1 MTRWDRVA
9 VGTGLAGVLLPAL
22 LLIGAPQPARALA
35 GFALLAFV
43 PGFAVTRLIDLA
55 SLAFDLVV
63 AVAVS
68 LALATTV
75 STGLLYL
82 TAWSWGACVCVLGAL
97 TVVASVV
104 RLRRAS

>member
-22 LLIGAPQPARALA
+22 LLVGVPQPARALVA
-35 GFALLAFV
+35 FALLAFV

-55 SLAFDLVV
+55 SLAFDVVV
-63 AVAVS
+63 AIAVS
-68 LALATTV
+68 LALATAV

-97 TVVASVV
+97 TVAASVV
-104 RLRRAS
+104 RLGRTS

>member
-22 LLIGAPQPARALA
+22 LLVGVPQPARVLA
-35 GFALLAFV
+35 AFALLAFV

-55 SLAFDLVV
+55 SLAFDVVV
-63 AVAVS
+63 AIAISV
-68 LALATTV
+68 ALATAV

-97 TVVASVV
+97 TVAASVV
-104 RLRRAS
+104 RLGRMS